1 VKRGLAVAILLP
13 VVVAGCGGGSSK
25 GGLASHSPNAS
36 ATSSK
41 PSIPKAA
48 ASAAATQALLTISD
62 FPTGWSTS
70 KDDSDSNDSSD
81 KKFDKQ
87 LADCLHA
94 PVGLLDSGGT
104 DSVDADSPDF
114 DSPDGNTT
122 ISESISI
129 ADSSRVNQLFS
140 VLHQD
145 NAVSCVST
153 TVNAYVKEELAKSDD
168 PDVKQAKFGD
178 VEVGQ
183 LSTGHYGDDTV
194 GMRANLP
201 IQVQG
206 LTLHVYLDLLFV
218 RHANTA
224 AFLTFESE
232 GTPVASADTD
242 KYAQLATDKLS
253 RISLPTA

>member
-1 VKRGLAVAILLP
+1 MKRGLAAAILVPL
-13 VVVAGCGGGSSK
+13 VVAGCGGGKSS
-25 GGLASHSPNAS
+25 ASHSPTAS
-36 ATSSK
+36 PTSSE

-48 ASAAATQALLTISD
+48 ASTAATQALLTIND
-62 FPTGWSTS
+62 FPSGWSTS
-70 KDDSDSNDSSD
+70 KDDPDSNDSSD
-81 KKFDKQ
+81 KKFDTQ

-94 PVGLLDSGGT
+94 PVGLLHSGGT

-114 DSPDGNTT
+114 NSPDGNTT

-129 ADSSRVNQLFS
+129 AQSSRVKQLFS

-153 TVNAYVKEELAKSDD
+153 TVNAYVKEELAKSND
-168 PDVKQAKFGD
+168 PDVKQAKFGQI
-178 VEVGQ
+178 EVGQ

-194 GMRANLP
+194 GMRATLP
-201 IQVQG
+201 IEVQN
-206 LTLHVYLDLLFV
+206 LTLHVYLDLLFL
-218 RHANTA
+218 RHANAA

-232 GTPVASADTD
+232 GTPVAATDTS
-242 KYAQLATDKLS
+242 KYAQLATEKLS